1 MLRVHGAASP
11 NNIPMMQAEKEK
23 KSGIAIDK
31 ISDRY
36 LDSFDSY
43 FFLFF
48 IGSYPQRKVGRS
60 CGHSLSRRLFC
71 ASANLPPPR

>member
-43 FFLFF
+43 F
-48 IGSYPQRKVGRS
+48 SYSLQDHIRS
-60 CGHSLSRRLFC
+60 AKWGDRVATR
-71 ASANLPPPR
+71 

>member
-43 FFLFF
+43 F
-48 IGSYPQRKVGRS
+48 SY
-60 CGHSLSRRLFC
+60 SL
-71 ASANLPPPR
+71 